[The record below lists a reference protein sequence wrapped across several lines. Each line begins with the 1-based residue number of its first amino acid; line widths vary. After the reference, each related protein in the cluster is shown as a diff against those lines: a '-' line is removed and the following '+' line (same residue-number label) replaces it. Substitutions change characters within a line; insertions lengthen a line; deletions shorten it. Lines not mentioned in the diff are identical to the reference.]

1 MIPFNAPPVVG
12 TELDYMQSAMGSGKL
27 CGDGGFTRRCQQW
40 LEQRFGSAKVL
51 LTPSCTASLE
61 MAALLLDIQP
71 GDEVIMPSYTFVST
85 ANAFVLRGAKIVF
98 VDVRPDTMN
107 IDETLIEAAIT
118 DKTRVIVPVHYAGVA
133 CEMDTIMALAKKH
146 NLFVVEDAAQ
156 GVRFCSSVT
165 SLFSVTQLFSMVSA
179 LMTSSLRPCSKVM
192 PYTCLCSMGAG

>member
-40 LEQRFGSAKVL
+40 LEQRLGSAKVL

-118 DKTRVIVPVHYAGVA
+118 DKTCRSITRVWP
-133 CEMDTIMALAKKH
+133 AKWTLLWRWRRSIIYLWWK
-146 NLFVVEDAAQ
+146 
-156 GVRFCSSVT
+156 
-165 SLFSVTQLFSMVSA
+165 MP
-179 LMTSSLRPCSKVM
+179 LR
-192 PYTCLCSMGAG
+192 A